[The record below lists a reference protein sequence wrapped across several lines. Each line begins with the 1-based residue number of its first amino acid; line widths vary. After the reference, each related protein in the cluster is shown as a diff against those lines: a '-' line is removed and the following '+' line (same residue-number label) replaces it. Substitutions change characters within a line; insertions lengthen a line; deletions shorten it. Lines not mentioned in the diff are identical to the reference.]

1 MIPTPYGQIPGS
13 YPSEITRS
21 LGPGPTYLCPNDP
34 YYYQRGE
41 AGFYSDTPLGQTVP
55 TDAELSKTY
64 GYTPVNYGWVYG
76 KMGNQRAYWAQPWTP
91 PAGYAPGPL
100 APISLGAAM
109 NFGATSDDLVAELNA
124 HNRRTFQLT
133 MISTIAVAA
142 SALLA
147 IFRTGGL
154 IHEDYSRRSG

>member
-1 MIPTPYGQIPGS
+1 MILTPYGRIPGS
-13 YPSEITRS
+13 FPSEITQS
-21 LGPGPTYLCPNDP
+21 AGPGPSFLCPNDP

-41 AGFYSDTPLGQTVP
+41 AGYYHDTQLGGLGQTVP

-64 GYTPVNYGWVYG
+64 GYTPWNYGWVYG
-76 KMGNQRAYWAQPWTP
+76 TVDNTTQRAYWPQSWVP
-91 PAGYAPGPL
+91 PNGWAPGPR
-100 APISLGAAM
+100 APMAL
-109 NFGATSDDLVAELNA
+109 GATSDDLVAELNA

-154 IHEDYSRRSG
+154 IREDAQRRAA